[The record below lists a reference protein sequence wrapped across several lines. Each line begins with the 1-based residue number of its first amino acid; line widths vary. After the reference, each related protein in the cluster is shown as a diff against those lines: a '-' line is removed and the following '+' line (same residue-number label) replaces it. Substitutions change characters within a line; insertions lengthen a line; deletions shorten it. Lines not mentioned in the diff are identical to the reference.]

1 MPCHQQLALSSCRFA
16 QQYQGLQILFGW
28 HHLIPASLP
37 QHVPSTGCRT
47 RCHPSSLLCPSCLAA
62 VYLSHAL
69 LTPLKP
75 HVFLSQD
82 AGGLRDELVAAILAT
97 AQRHCKEWEEE
108 EIQPTMPVAVVP
120 CSALSGGW
128 APGSQPFA
136 YGRVEC
142 PSMPRTDRLPLLA
155 ESKKPVGLASK
166 IHTCRQSA
174 LLPVPPVLVGE
185 GLEELRAAMQ
195 GALDGPSA
203 SSPPQGPKGQR
214 ATAAKQGLA
223 TAFATALGGAAA
235 GLEEGKVEVAGD
247 AELEEQER
255 ALLGLSEDELLAWLG
270 EGGVA
275 GSVGKSVE
283 AAGAESA
290 GADGDDGWG
299 TPPPAGFAE
308 ALKQAGLTGGRA
320 GLLQQEAEGEW
331 DEDEEGEWFEGEEGE
346 GEGEEEVAEEGEG
359 EVAGLGELGP
369 EEAALLELSEEQLL
383 ELVES
388 GEEGLPKVPSLND
401 LPDA

>member
-1 MPCHQQLALSSCRFA
+1 MRDQLSLVVLPAFFL
-16 QQYQGLQILFGW
+16 LF
-28 HHLIPASLP
+28 LP
-37 QHVPSTGCRT
+37 LLLTLVNFHMLVTGCKTSFR
-47 RCHPSSLLCPSCLAA
+47 PSSLLSSSASLPP
-62 VYLSHAL
+62 
-69 LTPLKP
+69 TFLKP
-75 HVFLSQD
+75 INPLVCLSQD

-120 CSALSGGW
+120 CSALSGGL

-142 PSMPRTDRLPLLA
+142 PSMPMTDRLPLLA
-155 ESKKPVGLASK
+155 GSKKPARLASK
-166 IHTCRQSA
+166 MYTCCQFA
-174 LLPVPPVLVGE
+174 LLPVPPILVGE
-185 GLEELRAAMQ
+185 GLEGLRAAMQ

-203 SSPPQGPKGQR
+203 SSPPQGQKGQR
-214 ATAAKQGLA
+214 AAAAKQGLA
-223 TAFATALGGAAA
+223 TAFATALGGAAV

-255 ALLGLSEDELLAWLG
+255 ALLGLSEDELLARLG

-283 AAGAESA
+283 ASGAESA
-290 GADGDDGWG
+290 GGDGDDGWS

-320 GLLQQEAEGEW
+320 GLFQQEAEGEW
-331 DEDEEGEWFEGEEGE
+331 DEDEEGEWFEEGEDGE
-346 GEGEEEVAEEGEG
+346 GEGEEVAEEGEG
-359 EVAGLGELGP
+359 AGLGELGP